1 MVYSIKVGKLLT
13 DVHELTGPIDRWTTS
28 RVHEQAPYFRS
39 DNLTSSKLLKL
50 RSNDPSTSEQ
60 VISDHPRHMSDKTT
74 SCVFLHGIQRRSG
87 TNHLNQ
93 LLVKHPDCVQ
103 PAISVR
109 EDWFL
114 DTSDPLMRYADDLFK
129 IWSNPKWGGRPY
141 SSSGLLQEIGAGQLR
156 YLRTGL
162 TDAENKTLVSKTPSV
177 NHLDRLAQF
186 FPGSRCVILVRDPL
200 DVAAS
205 AFHTWKTPVS
215 RTLDEWNLGCRRIQE
230 FANDPRNDHFLLRY
244 EDLIKDPV
252 KQLKECFNYL
262 GLDPGTYPWE
272 AIEAVPVLG
281 SSDGGAAFRTVE
293 RSSSFQAVG
302 KWTTLPEDQKRLIE
316 AHFDQRGA
324 DVFGY
329 AGMGASS
336 QPLKPLP
343 DALSRKKIGEGL
355 QNRPSLLTPDQPVS
369 LRKRLGYVK
378 EGLKLMLR
386 AVR

>member
-1 MVYSIKVGKLLT
+1 MAEIT
-13 DVHELTGPIDRWTTS
+13 
-28 RVHEQAPYFRS
+28 A
-39 DNLTSSKLLKL
+39 SS
-50 RSNDPSTSEQ
+50 
-60 VISDHPRHMSDKTT
+60 
-74 SCVFLHGIQRRSG
+74 VFLHGILRRSG

-93 LLVKHPDCVQ
+93 LLLKHPDCVQ

-114 DTSDPLMRYADDLFK
+114 DTSDPLMRYAEDLFK

-186 FPGSRCVILVRDPL
+186 FPGSKCVILVRDPL

-244 EDLIKDPV
+244 EDLIADPV
-252 KQLKECFNYL
+252 LSLKVCFDYL
-262 GLDPGTYPWE
+262 GLDPQKYVWE
-272 AIEAVPVLG
+272 AIETVPLLG
-281 SSDGGAAFRTVE
+281 SSDGGASFQTVE

-302 KWTTLPEDQKRLIE
+302 KWTSLPEEQKRLIK
-316 AHFDQRGA
+316 AHFDQRSA

-329 AGMGASS
+329 AGIGSTNR
-336 QPLKPLP
+336 PLKPLP
-343 DALSRKKIGEGL
+343 DVLTRKKIGEGL
-355 QNRPSLLTPDQPVS
+355 RNRPSKLRSDQPVS

-378 EGLKLMLR
+378 EGVKLMLR